1 MVARHANINNVLAM
15 RLTRM
20 DDARGRPFMV
30 HLARCN
36 RWPRGLDLGMMDS
49 GNRGPDYCFSTFRES
64 GSMDDAVTAHQRRGN
79 RGGGVRP
86 GGSGDGDGWGQRQGQ
101 AQWGQAAPQ
110 AQQQWGPAQPQTQ
123 WWPPSTAQFG
133 QSTFPPASAAPAAQ
147 TPHRASHRA
156 SHKASHRPHRAS
168 HRPHRASQ
176 RRRSRSPLRHA
187 LPRMMAVGI
196 PGTEVFERLN
206 FWILQ

>member
-86 GGSGDGDGWGQRQGQ
+86 GGSGDGDGWAGNC
-101 AQWGQAAPQ
+101 AAD
-110 AQQQWGPAQPQTQ
+110 
-123 WWPPSTAQFG
+123 
-133 QSTFPPASAAPAAQ
+133 
-147 TPHRASHRA
+147 H
-156 SHKASHRPHRAS
+156 
-168 HRPHRASQ
+168 
-176 RRRSRSPLRHA
+176 
-187 LPRMMAVGI
+187 M
-196 PGTEVFERLN
+196 
-206 FWILQ
+206 ILQSHVQRSCGPSSTNEIDKIKVRCGFAVNFVVRP

>member
-147 TPHRASHRA
+147 TLTQGQPQGQPQAA
-156 SHKASHRPHRAS
+156 QGQPAQAQPKPAPPRPPQNDGGWDS
-168 HRPHRASQ
+168 W
-176 RRRSRSPLRHA
+176 
-187 LPRMMAVGI
+187 
-196 PGTEVFERLN
+196 N
-206 FWILQ
+206 